1 MPSLMIVS
9 GYGHWSRATEC
20 GSAEWRESREIRM
33 AGEFVIAP
41 HMRLHEW
48 VAVEKGYFD
57 DEGLVYTLEDQL
69 KSATNHVHDLG
80 DKVGAYQ
87 TLEKGRTSDVSCAC
101 HWTVNVAAA
110 SGHGKLY
117 GKLYSVSPCG
127 IFVPADSDIRT
138 PEDLAN
144 VPISVGYQ
152 SGSHYS
158 TIQALEQFL
167 EPEEI
172 NLSYSDGLLFRRM
185 EHMIDGNIPAVS
197 LFSGP
202 YYFMQQLGF
211 RKVVDTTFMMAAMV
225 GEDASAEDVE
235 KYFAA
240 LKRAQ
245 SDIDLRP
252 ELYTHYYREEFP
264 ERFRDQIDPRLF
276 GPGERLVFEEYSKEI
291 FEESQKWIDER
302 GIFENGLGHRSFD
315 EAVIL

>member
-1 MPSLMIVS
+1 MDKQKE
-9 GYGHWSRATEC
+9 A
-20 GSAEWRESREIRM
+20 
-33 AGEFVIAP
+33 FVIAP

-48 VAVEKGYFD
+48 VALEKGYFD
-57 DEGLVYTLEDQL
+57 EQGLVYRLEDQL

-87 TLEKGRTSDVSCAC
+87 TFEKGRSSDVSCAC

-110 SGHGKLY
+110 SGHGRLY

-127 IFVPADSDIRT
+127 IFVPADSDIKK

-158 TIQALEQFL
+158 TIQALEPFL
-167 EPEEI
+167 APEEI
-172 NLSYSDGLLFRRM
+172 KLTFSDGLLFRRM

-202 YYFMQQLGF
+202 YYFMEQLGF
-211 RKVVDTTFMMAAMV
+211 RKIVDTTFMMASMV
-225 GEDASAEDVE
+225 AEDADEGDVA

-240 LKRAQ
+240 LRRAQ

-264 ERFRDQIDPRLF
+264 ERFRDQIDTRLF
-276 GPGERLVFEEYSKEI
+276 GPGERLVFEPYSEEI
-291 FEESQKWIDER
+291 FDSSRKWIYER
-302 GIFENGLGHRSFD
+302 GIFEEGLGERGF
-315 EAVIL
+315 EQAVLS

>member
-1 MPSLMIVS
+1 
-9 GYGHWSRATEC
+9 
-20 GSAEWRESREIRM
+20 M

-57 DEGLVYTLEDQL
+57 DEGLVYALEDQL

-87 TLEKGRTSDVSCAC
+87 TFEKGRTSDVSCAC

-110 SGHGKLY
+110 SGHGRLY
-117 GKLYSVSPCG
+117 GKAYSVSPCG

-158 TIQALEQFL
+158 TIQALEPFL
-167 EPEEI
+167 SDDEI

-185 EHMIDGNIPAVS
+185 EHLIDGNVPAVS

-211 RKVVDTTFMMAAMV
+211 RKVLDTSFMMAAMV
-225 GEDASAEDVE
+225 AEE
-235 KYFAA
+235 
-240 LKRAQ
+240 Q
-245 SDIDLRP
+245 
-252 ELYTHYYREEFP
+252 
-264 ERFRDQIDPRLF
+264 F
-276 GPGERLVFEEYSKEI
+276 GPALPIMPFDTEGEAIRRANDSRYGLCSSVWTEDRDRALSISRQLEAGYTYLNGHGPTAQDF
-291 FEESQKWIDER
+291 R
-302 GIFENGLGHRSFD
+302 GPFGGFKDSGFGRNLGYEGVVQFQGYHSISS
-315 EAVIL
+315 VPGWLL